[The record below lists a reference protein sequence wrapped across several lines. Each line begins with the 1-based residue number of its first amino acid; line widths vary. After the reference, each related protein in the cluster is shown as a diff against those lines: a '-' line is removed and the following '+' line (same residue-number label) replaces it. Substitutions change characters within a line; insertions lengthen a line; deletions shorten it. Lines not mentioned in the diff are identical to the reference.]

1 MYLPLSFICRMRD
14 CLQPLPESSKSLKH
28 FRDRYKPE
36 GVIRLSEKNF
46 GTDENVFAVPL
57 YAAFCL

>member
-1 MYLPLSFICRMRD
+1 MRD

-28 FRDRYKPE
+28 FCDRYKPE